1 MNSWIATTDGDSF
14 WGYVLSGIIYSPLNL
29 LPSTFRPF
37 RPLNV
42 HSGRSVCKLRI
53 YKIVG
58 FFKET
63 YQNLSLLDTNGL
75 KFCVV
80 CKFYKFCYSNSICFN
95 GITFC
100 RYHHVLISWFVS
112 RDDIAILHI
121 EPHFCTTFAYFL
133 ANFPTNNVGGGRY
146 IAYQIFSEFSSYHA
160 NVWLYNHKVRDSSSS
175 DETILRSLW
184 KMLYHRSKGQ
194 HLTLPL

>member
-80 CKFYKFCYSNSICFN
+80 CKFYKFCNSNSILFQ
-95 GITFC
+95 
-100 RYHHVLISWFVS
+100 
-112 RDDIAILHI
+112 RDNILSLSPCPYLMVRFPWRHC
-121 EPHFCTTFAYFL
+121 HFAYWTTFLHDFRI
-133 ANFPTNNVGGGRY
+133 FFGQFSHEQRRRRQ